1 MIVNHIGDIGAIIL
15 SKALRGNTKSVKL
28 NLGCDDD
35 KNRRLMKAIHQVLL
49 APIGNN
55 IGQFGITSLKQASEA
70 SPEFIEVDVD
80 GEDIKL
86 NEVVHECQ

>member
-1 MIVNHIGDIGAIIL
+1 
-15 SKALRGNTKSVKL
+15 
-28 NLGCDDD
+28 
-35 KNRRLMKAIHQVLL
+35 MKAIHQVLL